1 MSVVVRS
8 RLAEGV
14 ELVELDDPGRYNAL
28 TAGSFQLGSI
38 VAPVVAGL
46 FIDRDLA
53 AGFIGTL
60 LVGLG
65 VLVLMVRRVESQ
77 ITPEVN
83 GIRSADVEPQ
93 PAPTVPAPGAPEP
106 VSSAAT
112 ATAPPH

>member
-1 MSVVVRS
+1 MPAMVND
-8 RLAEGV
+8 LAP
-14 ELVELDDPGRYNAL
+14 DDLRGRYNAL

-46 FIDRDLA
+46 FIDRDMA

-77 ITPEVN
+77 IKPEVN
-83 GIRSADVEPQ
+83 GVRRADVERQ
-93 PAPTVPAPGAPEP
+93 PAPTVPVPDAPEP
-106 VSSAAT
+106 ASSAAT
-112 ATAPPH
+112 ATAPPR